1 MDEIRLGLVDN
12 GNPGHP
18 RTCPTAPGIDSCYAG
33 YNGARMALAAGT
45 KLGPYEIQSPLGAGG
60 MGEVYRARDLRLDR
74 TVAIKVL
81 ASHLSSSPELKQ
93 RMEREARAISS
104 LNHPHICHLYDIGSQ
119 DGNDYLVMEFLEG
132 ETLAERLRKGAL
144 PLNETLKIGI
154 AVAEALAVAHRQ
166 GIVHRDLKPGNIML
180 TKGGAKLMDFGLA
193 KSAAAGA
200 PTGTSSVPLLSA
212 AQTMSGASPVSPLTT
227 AGAIIGTIQYMAPEQ
242 IEGKEADQRSDLFAM
257 GAVLYEMVTGA
268 KPFEGK
274 SQISVASAILEKD
287 PAPIS
292 VAQPLTPPAFEHI
305 VSACLAKNPDDRF
318 QTAHD
323 IALQLKW
330 IAQSGT
336 SALPSR
342 EKRENRREVLAWLVA
357 SGLALV
363 LIALVLWRPGSK
375 GTEQTTYFSAP
386 IPFPARDV
394 AISPNGH
401 TVAIVGRRESEPN
414 NILWV
419 YEPGSLGATS
429 LASTEG
435 ASFPFWSADGR
446 SLGFFA
452 DGKLKRLNLDGG
464 PVQTLCD
471 APTGRGGT
479 WNKDGT
485 IVFTPSGHLG
495 IGLYRISASGGTP
508 SPLTVPDKSLNEDS
522 HRWPGFLP
530 DGIHYLYSAINLSG
544 RNEAHSIYVG
554 SLNSN
559 EKRFVTKARG
569 NVSYVPPG
577 YLLFYRDQ
585 TLFGQTFDLRKFQLA
600 GEPVPILTDVQ
611 FLPRISEAVFAAS
624 SSGLLVAQK
633 NADSGVAQL
642 LWFDR
647 KGREIGIALHPGI
660 YGNVALAPNG
670 RAVASDTTDPESQN
684 TDIWIY
690 DLETQ
695 SAKRLTFDPSIDSLP
710 VWSPDGGRMLFG
722 SNHGV
727 TFDLFLKDTNGA
739 QEEKLIP
746 QEGPDRLPTDWSR
759 DGKHLLY
766 QRGPDLWSLTFPE
779 LRPTQFLKAVS
790 TLKNGRF
797 SPDGKWVA
805 YSSNESGRWEIYVTS
820 FPEGHGKWQVSNAGG
835 DQPRW
840 RGDGKE
846 LFYLAADSKIMAT
859 PVTIGTNFDAG
870 TPVALFQ
877 ANPREMV
884 ATTEQF
890 FYDVSKDGQKFLI
903 NTQLKTAMT
912 PMSVVLNWSAKLH

>member
-1 MDEIRLGLVDN
+1 
-12 GNPGHP
+12 
-18 RTCPTAPGIDSCYAG
+18 
-33 YNGARMALAAGT
+33 MALASGT
-45 KLGPYEIQSPLGAGG
+45 KLGPYEIQSALGAGG
-60 MGEVYRARDLRLDR
+60 MGEVYRARDIRLDR

-104 LNHPHICHLYDIGSQ
+104 LNHPNICHLYDIGSQ
-119 DGNDYLVMEFLEG
+119 DGTDYLVMEFLEG
-132 ETLAERLRKGAL
+132 ETLAERLRKGPL
-144 PLNETLKIGI
+144 PLNEILKIGS
-154 AVAEALAVAHRQ
+154 AVAEALAMAHRQ

-193 KSAAAGA
+193 KSGTGSGA
-200 PTGTSSVPLLSA
+200 SSPPLLSA
-212 AQTMSGASPVSPLTT
+212 AQTMSQGSPVSPLTT
-227 AGAIIGTIQYMAPEQ
+227 AGSLIGTIQYMSPEQ
-242 IEGKEADQRSDLFAM
+242 IEGKEADARSDVFAL

-268 KPFEGK
+268 RPFEGK
-274 SQISVASAILEKD
+274 SQISVASAILETE
-287 PAPIS
+287 PQPLSAI
-292 VAQPLTPPAFEHI
+292 QPLTPPAFEHI

-318 QTAHD
+318 QAAQD
-323 IALQLKW
+323 IVLQLKW
-330 IAQSGT
+330 ITQSGT
-336 SALPSR
+336 ALKPTEKKENNR
-342 EKRENRREVLAWLVA
+342 EKWAWLIA
-357 SGLALV
+357 GALALM
-363 LIALVLWRPGSK
+363 LIAVLLWWRGSK
-375 GTEQTTYFSAP
+375 GAEQTTYFSAP
-386 IPFPARDV
+386 LPFAARDL

-401 TVAIVGRRESEPN
+401 TVAIAGRRESEAN
-414 NILWV
+414 NILFV
-419 YEPGSLGATS
+419 YEPGSPGATS
-429 LASTEG
+429 LAGTEG
-435 ASFPFWSADGR
+435 ANFPFWSADGR
-446 SLGFFA
+446 ALGFFA
-452 DGKLKRLNLDGG
+452 DGKLKKLNLDGAR
-464 PVQTLCD
+464 VQTLCE

-479 WNKDGT
+479 WNQDGT

-508 SPLTVPDKSLNEDS
+508 SQLTLPDQNLHEDS
-522 HRWPGFLP
+522 HRWPEFLP

-544 RNEAHSIYVG
+544 RKDLHSIYMG

-559 EKRFVTKARG
+559 EKRFVTKASG
-569 NVSYVPPG
+569 NVAYVAPG

-585 TLFGQTFDLRKFQLA
+585 TLFGQPFDVKSFQLT
-600 GEPVPILTDVQ
+600 GEPVPVLTDVQ
-611 FLPRISEAVFAAS
+611 FLPRISKAAFAAS
-624 SSGLLVAQK
+624 STGLLVAQG

-647 KGREIGIALHPGI
+647 KGQEIGIALHPGI
-660 YGNVALAPNG
+660 YGNVSLAPNG
-670 RAVASDTTDPESQN
+670 RTVASDTTDPDSQN

-710 VWSPDGGRMLFG
+710 VWSPDGTRMLFG

-759 DGKHLLY
+759 DGKYLLY
-766 QRGPDLWSLTFPE
+766 QRGADLWFLTYPE
-779 LRPTQFLKAVS
+779 LRPTQFLKAIS

-820 FPEGHGKWQVSNAGG
+820 FPDGHGKWQVSNAGG

-840 RGDGKE
+840 RSDGKE

-859 PVTIGTNFDAG
+859 PVTIGASFDAG

-884 ATTEQF
+884 ATTEEF
-890 FYDVSKDGQKFLI
+890 FYDVSKDGQRFLI

-912 PMSVVLNWSAKLH
+912 PMSVVLNWASKLKK

>member
-1 MDEIRLGLVDN
+1 M
-12 GNPGHP
+12 
-18 RTCPTAPGIDSCYAG
+18 
-33 YNGARMALAAGT
+33 
-45 KLGPYEIQSPLGAGG
+45 
-60 MGEVYRARDLRLDR
+60 
-74 TVAIKVL
+74 
-81 ASHLSSSPELKQ
+81 
-93 RMEREARAISS
+93 
-104 LNHPHICHLYDIGSQ
+104 
-119 DGNDYLVMEFLEG
+119 
-132 ETLAERLRKGAL
+132 
-144 PLNETLKIGI
+144 LKIGI
-154 AVAEALAVAHRQ
+154 AVAEALTVAHRQ

-180 TKGGAKLMDFGLA
+180 TKTGAKLMDFGLA
-193 KSAAAGA
+193 KSASFGVADGA
-200 PTGTSSVPLLSA
+200 SNAPLLSA
-212 AQTMSGASPVSPLTT
+212 ARTMSQASPASPLTA
-227 AGAIIGTIQYMAPEQ
+227 AGAMIGTIQYMSPEQ
-242 IEGKEADQRSDLFAM
+242 IEGKEADARSDLFAL

-268 KPFEGK
+268 RPFEGK
-274 SQISVASAILEKD
+274 SQISVASAILEKE
-287 PAPIS
+287 PEPIAA
-292 VAQPLTPPAFEHI
+292 VQPLTPPTVAH
-305 VSACLAKNPDDRF
+305 VVNTCLAKNPEDRF
-318 QTAHD
+318 QSARD
-323 IALQLKW
+323 IVLQLNW

-336 SALPSR
+336 QVPRST
-342 EKRENRREVLAWLVA
+342 EKRRNKREQLAWLIA
-357 SGLALV
+357 GGLALM
-363 LIALVLWRPGSK
+363 LIAVLLWWRGSK
-375 GTEQTTYFSAP
+375 GAEQTTYFSAP
-386 IPFPARDV
+386 LPFAARDL

-419 YEPGSLGATS
+419 YEPGSPGATS
-429 LASTEG
+429 LAGTEG

-452 DGKLKRLNLDGG
+452 DGKLKKLNLDGG
-464 PVQTLCD
+464 RVQTLCD

-508 SPLTVPDKSLNEDS
+508 SQLTLPDRNLNEDS

-544 RNEAHSIYVG
+544 RNQLHSIYVG
-554 SLNSN
+554 SLHSN

-569 NVSYVPPG
+569 NVTYVAPG

-585 TLFGQTFDLRKFQLA
+585 TLFSQTFDISKFQLT

-611 FLPRISEAVFAAS
+611 FLPRISEAAFAAS
-624 SSGLLVAQK
+624 STGLLVAQK

-647 KGREIGIALHPGI
+647 KGQEIGIALRPGI
-660 YGNVALAPNG
+660 YGNVSLAPNG
-670 RAVASDTTDPESQN
+670 KTVASDTTDPDSQN

-710 VWSPDGGRMLFG
+710 IWSPDGSRMLFG
-722 SNHGV
+722 SNHGT
-727 TFDLFLKDTNGA
+727 TFELFLKDTNGA
-739 QEEKLIP
+739 QEEKVIP

-759 DGKHLLY
+759 DGKYLLY
-766 QRGPDLWSLTFPE
+766 QRGADLWFLTFPE
-779 LRPTQFLKAVS
+779 LRPTQFLKAIS

-820 FPEGHGKWQVSNAGG
+820 FPEGHGKWQISNAGG

-840 RGDGKE
+840 RSDGKE
-846 LFYLAADSKIMAT
+846 LFYLAADSKIVAT
-859 PVTIGTNFDAG
+859 PVSIGANFDAG

-890 FYDVSKDGQKFLI
+890 FYDVSKDGQRFLI

-912 PMSVVLNWSAKLH
+912 PMSVVLNWASKLKK